1 MDLKNENLFEVGAY
15 SERGLVKFSTFSA
28 SSKWILKKGTIT
40 YEKML
45 RHTINRKFRAGNTA
59 LACFSENFLE
69 VGSFLPVLNFPQL

>member
-45 RHTINRKFRAGNTA
+45 QRTINRKFRAGRPGKKN
-59 LACFSENFLE
+59 
-69 VGSFLPVLNFPQL
+69 